1 MKIKALTLVT
11 MLSMSLSSF
20 AATLSVNDTV
30 DILVVNMEK
39 PQLSGQSFNSIIEV
53 DLPEGANQI
62 VFQYEPVIET
72 TNERKKVYGQTQ
84 VVTFT
89 LSQDQNVQF
98 KMPNYRSVRSAEKGL
113 KDLDFSIIDQHG
125 NEVEKTVDV
134 LKSEG
139 IQLGRN
145 HIEEVREYNIN
156 GGPAAVAIS
165 YVAIDNTAKVAKPVV
180 LQEPEVAPQSA
191 TPVQLPE
198 LDSKELQQLK
208 TWYTEASQ
216 EDRKAFRK
224 WLIDFE

>member
-20 AATLSVNDTV
+20 AATLYVKDTV

-39 PQLSGQSFNSIIEV
+39 PKLSGQSFNSIIEV

-139 IQLGRN
+139 VQLGRN

-165 YVAIDNTAKVAKPVV
+165 YVAVDNTAKVAKPVV
-180 LQEPEVAPQSA
+180 LPEPEVAPQSA

-216 EDRKAFRK
+216 DDRKAFRK

>member
-1 MKIKALTLVT
+1 MKIQAVTFATTLLVSASS
-11 MLSMSLSSF
+11 LAASLS
-20 AATLSVNDTV
+20 VKDTV
-30 DILVVNMEK
+30 DLLVVNMEK
-39 PQLSGQSFNSIIEV
+39 PALSGQLFKSSKSV
-53 DLPEGANQI
+53 KLTEGKNQV
-62 VFQYEPVIET
+62 VFQYEPVIEA
-72 TNERKKVYGQTQ
+72 NSERKKVYGQTQ

-89 LSQDQNVQF
+89 VSEDQDVQF
-98 KMPNYRSVRSAEKGL
+98 EMPSYRSVRSAEKGL
-113 KDLDFSIIDQHG
+113 KDLDFKIIDQHG
-125 NEVEKTVDV
+125 KEVEKTLDV

-165 YVAIDNTAKVAKPVV
+165 YVAIDNTAKAAVPTV
-180 LQEPEVAPQSA
+180 LPEPEIAPEPA
-191 TPVQLPE
+191 VPVQLPE

>member
-1 MKIKALTLVT
+1 MKIQAVTFATTLLVSASS
-11 MLSMSLSSF
+11 LAASLS
-20 AATLSVNDTV
+20 VKDTV
-30 DILVVNMEK
+30 DLLVVNMEK
-39 PQLSGQSFNSIIEV
+39 PALSGQLFKSSKSV
-53 DLPEGANQI
+53 KLAEGKNQV

-72 TNERKKVYGQTQ
+72 NSERKKVYGQTQ

-89 LSQDQNVQF
+89 VSEDQDVQF
-98 KMPNYRSVRSAEKGL
+98 EMPSYRSVRSAEKGL
-113 KDLDFSIIDQHG
+113 KELDFKIIDQNG
-125 NEVEKTVDV
+125 KEVEKTLDV
-134 LKSEG
+134 LKSDG

-165 YVAIDNTAKVAKPVV
+165 YVAVDNTAKAAVPTV
-180 LQEPEVAPQSA
+180 LPEPEIAPEPA
-191 TPVQLPE
+191 IPVQLPE

-216 EDRKAFRK
+216 DDRKAFRK

>member
-1 MKIKALTLVT
+1 MKNKAVLLATTVI
-11 MLSMSLSSF
+11 LSFSSY
-20 AATLSVNDTV
+20 AATLSVKDTV
-30 DILVVNMEK
+30 DIFVINMEK
-39 PQLSGQSFNSIIEV
+39 PSLKGQSFNSV
-53 DLPEGANQI
+53 MTTTLSEGVNQV

-89 LSQDQNVQF
+89 VSEDQDVQF
-98 KMPNYRSVRSAEKGL
+98 EMPSYRSVRSAEKGL
-113 KDLDFSIIDQHG
+113 KELDFKIIDQNG
-125 NEVEKTVDV
+125 KEVEKTLDV

-156 GGPAAVAIS
+156 GGAAAVAIS
-165 YVAIDNTAKVAKPVV
+165 YVAVDNTAKAAVPTV
-180 LQEPEVAPQSA
+180 LPEPEIAPEPA
-191 TPVQLPE
+191 VPVQLPE

-208 TWYTEASQ
+208 TWYTEASK

>member
-1 MKIKALTLVT
+1 
-11 MLSMSLSSF
+11 
-20 AATLSVNDTV
+20 
-30 DILVVNMEK
+30 MEK

-165 YVAIDNTAKVAKPVV
+165 YVAVDNTAKVTKPVV
-180 LQEPEVAPQSA
+180 LPEPEVAPQSA

-208 TWYTEASQ
+208 TWYIEASQ

>member
-1 MKIKALTLVT
+1 MKIQAVTFATTLLVSASS
-11 MLSMSLSSF
+11 LAASLS
-20 AATLSVNDTV
+20 VKDTV
-30 DILVVNMEK
+30 DLLVVNMEK
-39 PQLSGQSFNSIIEV
+39 PALSGQLFKSSKSV
-53 DLPEGANQI
+53 KLAEGKNQV

-72 TNERKKVYGQTQ
+72 NSERKKVYGQTQ

-89 LSQDQNVQF
+89 VSEDQDVQF
-98 KMPNYRSVRSAEKGL
+98 EMPSYRSVRSAEKGL
-113 KDLDFSIIDQHG
+113 KELDFKIIDQNG
-125 NEVEKTVDV
+125 KEVEKTLDV
-134 LKSEG
+134 LKSDG

-165 YVAIDNTAKVAKPVV
+165 YVAVDNTAKAAVPTV
-180 LQEPEVAPQSA
+180 LPEPEIAPEPA
-191 TPVQLPE
+191 IPVQLPE

>member
-1 MKIKALTLVT
+1 MKIQAVTLATTLLVSASS
-11 MLSMSLSSF
+11 LAASLS
-20 AATLSVNDTV
+20 VKDTV
-30 DILVVNMEK
+30 DLLVVNMEK
-39 PQLSGQSFNSIIEV
+39 PALSGQLFKSSKSV
-53 DLPEGANQI
+53 KLTEGKNQV
-62 VFQYEPVIET
+62 VFQYEPVIEA
-72 TNERKKVYGQTQ
+72 NSERKKVYGQTQ

-89 LSQDQNVQF
+89 VSEDQDVQF
-98 KMPNYRSVRSAEKGL
+98 EMPSYRSVRSAEKGL
-113 KDLDFSIIDQHG
+113 NELDFKIIDQNG
-125 NEVEKTVDV
+125 KEVEKTLDV

-165 YVAIDNTAKVAKPVV
+165 YVAVDNTVKAAVPTV
-180 LQEPEVAPQSA
+180 LPEPEIAPEPA
-191 TPVQLPE
+191 VPVQLPE